1 MHAPNRLPLLAGV
14 AAACIA
20 ATLPQAAASAPSRA
34 SAQAA
39 APAADPALLTAV
51 GATHRSAAN
60 RARDT
65 WRHPA
70 QTLAF
75 WGVKPGVTVLE
86 ISPGDG
92 WWTEI
97 LAPYAA
103 RTGGRYIATAAP
115 LEGPGSSDAGR
126 AGRQAFEKKFADPAL
141 FGKVE
146 LVPFSAQPRGLGA
159 PNSVDVAFTARNIHN
174 WMGQPGR
181 VDAVFADLYA
191 VLKPGGVLGVKDH
204 RANPGQMKP
213 GASDGYVSEAYVIE
227 AAQRAGFVF
236 DGRSEINAN
245 PKDTKDHPFGV
256 WTLPPTRRSAPG
268 GQPANPSFD
277 RTRYEAIG
285 ESDRMTL
292 RFRKPA

>member
-1 MHAPNRLPLLAGV
+1 MTLRPLLL
-14 AAACIA
+14 AAALTVTAAAA
-20 ATLPQAAASAPSRA
+20 ATPGPSQAAAVA
-34 SAQAA
+34 S
-39 APAADPALLTAV
+39 PDPALQAAV
-51 GATHRSAAN
+51 AGPQRSAEN

-65 WRHPA
+65 WRNPA
-70 QTLAF
+70 ETLAF

-86 ISPGDG
+86 LNPGAG

-103 RTGGRYIATAAP
+103 RTGGRYIATATPLSGPGVTPGA
-115 LEGPGSSDAGR
+115 LEGR
-126 AGRQAFEKKFADPAL
+126 RAFESRFSDPAV

-146 LVPFSAQPRGLGA
+146 LQPFSAAARGLGP
-159 PNSVDVAFTARNIHN
+159 PNSVDVAFTARNVHN
-174 WMGQPGR
+174 WLGNPTR
-181 VDAVFADLYA
+181 LEEIFADLHA

-204 RANPGQMKP
+204 RADEGAMKP
-213 GASDGYVSEAYVIE
+213 GASDGYVSEAFVIAVAE
-227 AAQRAGFVF
+227 KAGFVF

-268 GQPANPSFD
+268 GQPADPTFE
-277 RTRYEAIG
+277 RAKYEAIG

-292 RFRKPA
+292 RFRKPG